1 LVGLA
6 GLYMS
11 LYSFGGMITHLGF
24 GALAVLLL
32 GTTARAYL
40 AARARAIAEHRR
52 WMLAS
57 YALIFA
63 AVMLRIE
70 LPLLTMAFGD
80 FRPAYQ
86 VVAWSCWVPNL
97 LWAVWY
103 ARRTAGAPLP
113 AAERLRMI

>member
-1 LVGLA
+1 LFGSLALGLGLLQLNRWLLLRHRAVHRALGTAYVVSAALVGLA

-70 LPLLTMAFGD
+70 LP
-80 FRPAYQ
+80 Y
-86 VVAWSCWVPNL
+86 
-97 LWAVWY
+97 
-103 ARRTAGAPLP
+103 
-113 AAERLRMI
+113 